1 MFVRASKSSF
11 CFVAPSVFSCAMV
24 RTSTNAADSA
34 EPDWTTSEISKMI
47 ENLTFCQLKPGKFE
61 VGDDIDEWLEEM
73 DELFAYTDPQ
83 LRSQR
88 LMNGL
93 AKKARMVAELAGCS
107 SAMPYDQLVAALR
120 NEFANV
126 DELARI
132 LRCRTYRPGEP
143 LLDYVADIYYLV
155 PRVYRHIPRSCRD
168 MVTSALVVLGLP
180 ENPLRRYRHLL
191 NQPLAD
197 VLRELTQDPVLNRRY
212 PVAPSFFPRSTTN
225 WRCRRPQRFQM
236 PQPRPYNRMPTRS
249 YRIE

>member
-1 MFVRASKSSF
+1 
-11 CFVAPSVFSCAMV
+11 MV

-212 PVAPSFFPRSTTN
+212 PACYVLIVSTISFHIIVMIVSAALNLASDGSLRQNGGADSMAWTWGGPGEIAQANTS
-225 WRCRRPQRFQM
+225 
-236 PQPRPYNRMPTRS
+236 
-249 YRIE
+249 